1 MRVFLQVVKGEWKG
15 SMTDLRFDVS
25 RPGMRIIQ
33 NKIIR
38 IAYGPIDGLD
48 GTWGIRAIQSESAE
62 LQFAQ

>member
-1 MRVFLQVVKGEWKG
+1 
-15 SMTDLRFDVS
+15 MTDLRFDVS